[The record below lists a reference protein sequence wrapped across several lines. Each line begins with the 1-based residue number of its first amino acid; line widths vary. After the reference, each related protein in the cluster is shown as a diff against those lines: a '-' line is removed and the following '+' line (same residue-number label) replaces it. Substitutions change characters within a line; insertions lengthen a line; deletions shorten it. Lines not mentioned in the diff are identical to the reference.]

1 MNDAMSV
8 RTELPGQ
15 TDAGNAGMIVV
26 FDGKGGV
33 TGVGGLDS
41 EHIMPQRGF
50 MLISGNSRSPAF
62 KVWLNKFVGP
72 FNADLLTVPNTRS
85 RCTVADDRAMVVMR
99 VVRPGAEP
107 HDIGRQL
114 LTMRIERGQ
123 VIVASELNIPEL
135 LGVGQWQQT
144 QHAPVSPADLVARL
158 ALRASD
164 RIEPLVEALGNRL
177 DDIEEQLLFDN
188 DARVQTRLAQLRRDL
203 ISFRRLIWPQRD
215 VLTTLEVED
224 ISFFSGRDRMRL
236 REASARSARLGDELQ
251 TLSERAV
258 LVHEQI
264 LDQRSEQMN
273 RNMLV
278 LAAVTVVFM
287 PLTLITGALGMNVEG
302 IPFAAAP
309 WAFAAVSGALVAIA
323 AVLVWWMRGRRWL

>member
-1 MNDAMSV
+1 MNDV
-8 RTELPGQ
+8 KPIRPELPDQ
-15 TDAGNAGMIVV
+15 TETGSAGMIVV

-33 TGVGGLDS
+33 TSVGPLDS
-41 EHIMPQRGF
+41 EHVVPQRGF
-50 MLISGNSRSPAF
+50 MLITGNSRSPAF

-99 VVRPGAEP
+99 VVRPGAET

-144 QHAPVSPADLVARL
+144 HHAPVSPADLVARL

-188 DARVQTRLAQLRRDL
+188 NARAQTRLAQLRRDL
-203 ISFRRLIWPQRD
+203 IGFRRLVWPQRD
-215 VLTTLEVED
+215 ILNTLEVED
-224 ISFFSGRDRMRL
+224 ISFFSSRDRMRL
-236 REASARSARLGDELQ
+236 REASTRSARLGDELQ

-264 LDQRSEQMN
+264 LDARSEQMN

-309 WAFAAVSGALVAIA
+309 WAFTAVCGALLAIA
-323 AVLVWWMRGRRWL
+323 AALVWWMRGRRWL